1 MTSSLATSAATRHN
15 LLMPDITQLASQVRL
30 LLMDVDGV
38 LTNGKLYHLPDA
50 QGLMIETKGFDSQD
64 GIALQWLH
72 SKGIRTG
79 VISGRISPATEERA
93 RQVKMTYV
101 YQGHIEKIPI
111 LEEIL
116 RDAQVESRA
125 VAYIGDD
132 LTDAVIMR
140 RVGLPIATANARA
153 EIKRLARYVTRA
165 SGGEGAVREVIEL
178 LLTAQNQWQD
188 ILLHYESC

>member
-1 MTSSLATSAATRHN
+1 MC
-15 LLMPDITQLASQVRL
+15 DITQLASQVRL

-38 LTNGKLYHLPDA
+38 LTDGKLYHLPDA
-50 QGLMIETKGFDSQD
+50 QGRMVETKGFDSQD

-79 VISGRISPATEERA
+79 VISGRVSPATEERA

-101 YQGHIEKIPI
+101 YQGHIEKVPI

-116 RDAQVESRA
+116 RDAQVKESA
-125 VAYIGDD
+125 VAYMGDD

-140 RVGLPIATANARA
+140 RVGFPIATANARA
-153 EIKRLARYVTRA
+153 EVKRLARYVTRA
-165 SGGEGAVREVIEL
+165 AGGGGAVREVIEL
-178 LLTAQNQWQD
+178 LLTAQNHWHD
-188 ILLHYESC
+188 ILLHYECC

>member
-1 MTSSLATSAATRHN
+1 
-15 LLMPDITQLASQVRL
+15 MPDITQLASRVRL

-50 QGLMIETKGFDSQD
+50 QGRMTETKGFDSQD

-79 VISGRISPATEERA
+79 VISGRVSPATEERA

-116 RDAQVESRA
+116 RDAQVDSSA

-140 RVGLPIATANARA
+140 RVGFPIATSNARL
-153 EIKRLARYVTRA
+153 EVKRLARYVTRA
-165 SGGEGAVREVIEL
+165 AGGEGAVREVIEL
-178 LLTAQNQWQD
+178 LLTAQNLWQD
-188 ILLHYESC
+188 ILLHYECS